1 MWCLGKIVVGCIL
14 VWMKFNVYR
23 SLPQQNPFNL
33 SPGVS
38 WGGIKNQSKS
48 TWCQSGLIQF
58 SINKTFQT
66 VENGAGNLC
75 ICSMSRGEKDYLT
88 IIYLV
93 TVKEV
98 AAATLFHRSDKR
110 LNCVCSCGWR
120 DTWDCVNAG
129 KYQLYHWLYCQGDI
143 GTRGNVNRDQIFISS

>member
-1 MWCLGKIVVGCIL
+1 MLCWGRDCRWLHFGLNG
-14 VWMKFNVYR
+14 FNVYW
-23 SLPQQNPFNL
+23 SLLQQNPFNL

-66 VENGAGNLC
+66 AALKMVQEIYVFAQC
-75 ICSMSRGEKDYLT
+75 HGERNYLT

-93 TVKEV
+93 AVKEV
-98 AAATLFHRSDKR
+98 ASAPLFHHLTKDWIV
-110 LNCVCSCGWR
+110 CVRVDVGIPEIGLMP
-120 DTWDCVNAG
+120 VNISFITSSIV
-129 KYQLYHWLYCQGDI
+129 K
-143 GTRGNVNRDQIFISS
+143 GT

>member
-1 MWCLGKIVVGCIL
+1 MFGRDCRWLHFDLKG
-14 VWMKFNVYR
+14 FNVYW

-98 AAATLFHRSDKR
+98 ALAPLFHRSDKR
-110 LNCVCSCGWR
+110 LNCVRSCGCG
-120 DTWDCVNAG
+120 DTWDWLNAG
-129 KYQLYHWLYCQGDI
+129 KYQLYHLLHCRGDT